1 MRINHF
7 LFVLLNL
14 CFISPADHA
23 QVSINSDG
31 TNPDN
36 SSMLDIKST
45 DKGLLL
51 PRMTAYQLKTIEDPA
66 TGLIVFNMDALDLY
80 IFTGTYWVSVLK
92 NVDRDTITPWI
103 CGDSLLDERDMKRYA
118 TVLIGTQCWMKQNL
132 NLGTRLDGTA
142 YQTDNDIFEKYC
154 YDDLE
159 SSCGIYGGLYLW
171 DEMMQ
176 YSVEAGVRGICPN
189 GWHLPADTEWCVL
202 ATSIDATVNCSA
214 ITWTGTDAGSK
225 MKSTDGWDAG
235 FGGSNTS
242 GFTGRPAGD
251 RSTDGDFYNLGLYA
265 YFWTSTRYNAGIA
278 WKWALAYNRNDI
290 ARIWDDIDYGFS
302 VRCIKND

>member
-1 MRINHF
+1 
-7 LFVLLNL
+7 
-14 CFISPADHA
+14 
-23 QVSINSDG
+23 
-31 TNPDN
+31 
-36 SSMLDIKST
+36 MLDIKST

-103 CGDSLLDERDMKRYA
+103 CGDSLLDERDIKRYA
-118 TVLIGTQCWMKQNL
+118 TVVIGAQCWMKQNL
-132 NLGTRLDGTA
+132 NVGTRIDGNA
-142 YQTDNDIFEKYC
+142 NPADNDILEKYC

-159 SSCGIYGGLYLW
+159 SSCGTYGGLYLW

-189 GWHLPADTEWCVL
+189 GWHLPADTDWCAL
-202 ATSIDATVNCSA
+202 ATCIDPTVNCSV
-214 ITWTGTDAGSK
+214 IDWTGTDAGSK
-225 MKSTDGWDAG
+225 MKSPDGWDAG

-242 GFTGRPAGD
+242 GFTGRPVGD

-265 YFWTSTRYNAGIA
+265 YFWTSTQYNSGNA